1 MTCRRG
7 DDEHPADA
15 NTTCSLH
22 PCSFRVICELLHSGD
37 RSHFG
42 VCLHWEVRG
51 EAAAWRGVGGGGP
64 NNAHQE
70 PKAAMGA
77 QGRETSSDIHTH
89 TLEQESPFGDPK

>member
-22 PCSFRVICELLHSGD
+22 PCSFRIICELPHSGD

-42 VCLHWEVRG
+42 VCLHWEVRA
-51 EAAAWRGVGGGGP
+51 EAAAWRGEKGGD
-64 NNAHQE
+64 QI
-70 PKAAMGA
+70 M
-77 QGRETSSDIHTH
+77 HTKS
-89 TLEQESPFGDPK
+89 QRQ